1 MERIKRSRIYAAL
14 LCVLAVCTL
23 TACAGNNVS
32 ATAGSKT
39 DAHTEIEGL
48 EWQERADLSYAEGFV
63 IEKYAEGFRL
73 ITISDDAQYLIVP
86 EGRKAPQGLK
96 NDICVINQPVSD
108 IYMAATAVMDM
119 FRSLDALE
127 TIAFSG
133 ADADGWYI
141 EEAKQAVES
150 GAMLYAGKYSA
161 PDYEML
167 LSGNCPLAIENTM
180 ILHTPEVKE
189 QLEKLGITVLVDY
202 ASTESHPLGRIEW
215 VKLYGT
221 LLGKEA
227 EAEQIFDAQVK
238 TYAEIEQQMQKSDQ
252 SVVIFYL
259 TENGA
264 ASVRSPSDYMVKMIA
279 AAGGNYVFDDL
290 ETDGK
295 KTTSMT
301 IQMETFY
308 ARAKSADYL
317 LYNNSIGGEYEN
329 LEALLKKE
337 PLLADFD
344 AVKENHVWCVP
355 KSLYQESMSTGRLIT
370 DLYAILNEETP
381 QTTYLYHLE

>member
-1 MERIKRSRIYAAL
+1 MERIKRSRIYAVL
-14 LCVLAVCTL
+14 LCVLTVCTL
-23 TACAGNNVS
+23 TACEGNSTS
-32 ATAGSKT
+32 ATARSKT
-39 DAHTEIEGL
+39 QEHTEIEGL

-73 ITISDDAQYLIVP
+73 ITVSEDAQYLIVP
-86 EGRKAPQGLK
+86 EGGEAPQGLK
-96 NDICVINQPVSD
+96 NDIRVINQPVSD
-108 IYMAATAVMDM
+108 IYLAATAVMDM
-119 FRSLDALE
+119 FRSLDALD

-133 ADADGWYI
+133 ADAKGWYI
-141 EEAKQAVES
+141 AEAKQAVES
-150 GAMLYAGKYSA
+150 GSMRYAGKYSA

-167 LSGNCPLAIENTM
+167 LSDNCSLAIENTM

-189 QLEKLGITVLVDY
+189 QLEQLGITVLVDS
-202 ASTESHPLGRIEW
+202 ASNESHPLGRIEW
-215 VKLYGT
+215 VKFYGT

-227 EAEQIFDAQVK
+227 EAERIFDEQVK
-238 TYAEIEQQMQKSDQ
+238 TFTEIEQQVQKSGQ

-264 ASVRSPSDYMVKMIA
+264 ASVRSPSDYMVKMIET
-279 AAGGNYVFDDL
+279 AGGNYIFDDL
-290 ETDGK
+290 ETDGQK
-295 KTTSMT
+295 STSMT

-308 ARAKSADYL
+308 TRAKSVDYL
-317 LYNNSIGGEYEN
+317 IYNNSIGGEYEN

-355 KSLYQESMSTGRLIT
+355 KSLYQESMSTGELIT

>member
-1 MERIKRSRIYAAL
+1 MVRVEKNKRYA
-14 LCVLAVCTL
+14 LCAGVLTACIL
-23 TACAGNNVS
+23 TACAGDNAS
-32 ATAGSKT
+32 MTAET
-39 DAHTEIEGL
+39 TAPHTQIAGL
-48 EWQERADLSYAEGFV
+48 EWQGYVDLSYAEGFT
-63 IEKYAEGFRL
+63 IEAYKDDYRL
-73 ITISDDAQYLIVP
+73 ITISGDAQYLIVP
-86 EGRKAPQGLK
+86 ENGEAPQDLK
-96 NDICVINQPVSD
+96 NDITVINQPVSD
-108 IYMAATAVMDM
+108 IYMAATGTMDM
-119 FRSLDALE
+119 FRSLDALD
-127 TIAFSG
+127 TITLSG

-161 PDYEML
+161 PDYEL
-167 LSGNCPLAIENTM
+167 ILSKNCPLAIENTM

-189 QLEKLGITVLVDY
+189 QLEQLGVAVLVDY
-202 ASTESHPLGRIEW
+202 ASNESHPLGRIEW

-227 EAEQIFDAQVK
+227 QAQQIFDAQAK
-238 TYAEIEQQMQKSDQ
+238 TYTEIEQQVQKSGK

-264 ASVRSPSDYMVKMIA
+264 ASVRSPSDYMVKIVA
-279 AAGGNYVFDDL
+279 SAGGTYVFDDL

-295 KTTSMT
+295 KSTSMT

-317 LYNNSIGGEYEN
+317 IYNSSIGGEYEN

-337 PLLADFD
+337 ALLADFD
-344 AVKENHVWCVP
+344 AVKENHVWCAP
-355 KSLYQESMSTGRLIT
+355 KSLYQESMSTGKLIT
-370 DLYAILNEETP
+370 DIYAVLNEETP

>member
-1 MERIKRSRIYAAL
+1 MERIKRSKIYAAL
-14 LCVLAVCTL
+14 LCVFAICAL
-23 TACAGNNVS
+23 TACTENKTGV
-32 ATAGSKT
+32 TAERSR

-48 EWQERADLSYAEGFV
+48 EWQEYVDLSYAECFT
-63 IEKYAEGFRL
+63 IENYAGGFRL
-73 ITISDDAQYLIVP
+73 ITVSDDARYLIVP
-86 EGRKAPQGLK
+86 EGGCAPQGLK
-96 NDICVINQPVSD
+96 NDIIVINQPVSD
-108 IYMAATAVMDM
+108 IYLAATAAMDM
-119 FRSLDALE
+119 FRSLDALG
-127 TIAFSG
+127 TITLSG
-133 ADADGWYI
+133 TDAGGWYI

-161 PDYEML
+161 PDYEL
-167 LSGNCPLAIENTM
+167 ILSKNCPLAIENTM

-189 QLEKLGITVLVDY
+189 QLEQLGVAVLVDY
-202 ASTESHPLGRIEW
+202 ASNESHPLGRIEW

-227 EAEQIFDAQVK
+227 QAQQIFDAQAK
-238 TYAEIEQQMQKSDQ
+238 TYTEIEQQVQKSGK

-264 ASVRSPSDYMVKMIA
+264 ASVRSPSDYMVKIVA
-279 AAGGNYVFDDL
+279 SAGGTYVFDDL

-295 KTTSMT
+295 KSTSMT

-317 LYNNSIGGEYEN
+317 IYNSSIGGEYEN

-337 PLLADFD
+337 ALLADFD
-344 AVKENHVWCVP
+344 AVKENHVWCAP
-355 KSLYQESMSTGRLIT
+355 KSLYQESMSTGKLIT
-370 DLYAILNEETP
+370 DIYAVLNEETP